1 MDAYQPG
8 KLVAFRGREW
18 VVLPSGD
25 ADLIMLKPIG
35 GSDEEVTAVFTPL
48 DLPNQQLSETS
59 FPKPDVKDL
68 HSFDSAKLLFDATR
82 LSFRNASGPFR
93 AMGKLSFRPRSY
105 QLVPLVMA
113 LRQDR
118 TRLLIADDVGIG
130 KTVEALMILKELLER
145 AEISRFAVICPPHLC
160 EQWQSELADKLDIEA
175 EIIRSS
181 TAAALDRKLPDDRSV
196 FHHLPYQVISIDYIK
211 ADRRRDLFLADA
223 PEFIIV
229 DEAHTCA
236 LPSGATSPT
245 QQQRYYL
252 LHDLIKRNNPH
263 LLLLTATPH
272 SGKDDEFQSLLG
284 LLNPTFQKLDIGAM
298 DQNQRRQ
305 VAKYF
310 VQRKRENIRRW
321 LGEDTPFPQRKTLE
335 QPYRLSPAYLDFY
348 NEVLEFARGLSQS
361 GDDTK
366 PANRMRYWAAL
377 ALLRGVMS
385 SPAMAL
391 EMLRNRRTN
400 LSGDETAALLSDED
414 KQLLA
419 EQAPALV
426 IEQTEQLSDA
436 SQTELIENADF
447 SSSEADWL
455 ADLCRQAEGLSGI
468 RYDYKAEAARKLVE
482 KWVADS
488 FNPIIFCR
496 YIQTAQYLGKLLKET
511 LPSGIDVQVVTSE
524 LADEQ
529 RRERVDAMGS
539 SAKRVLVATDCLS
552 EGINL
557 QNLFTAVL
565 HYDLPWN
572 PNRLEQR
579 EGRVDRYGQTAP
591 TIQTCLLYGEDS
603 PIDRKVLE
611 VLIKKVREIQKVTGV
626 SIVLGEE
633 NTSLMEALVKDVL
646 FGNSPGGQQLSLFN
660 EQAITNELE
669 NARKKAEN
677 LRSIFAQETIKQD
690 ELEKDLKE
698 VDEAIGDVKSVEM
711 FVVQAVRHLGG
722 SIEVDKK
729 GYRLDALNLP
739 PHIRSFFPG
748 PTRISFESPTP
759 PGYRYMGRNHRFV
772 EQLCQFLLSLAFEPK
787 PPYQS
792 VARASVIRTEAVTV
806 KTTLVQFRVRNVIK
820 EVNSSRQVISE
831 EMYFWGYSGS
841 GSNRQT
847 LSYAEA
853 KTLLLEAVSV
863 TQVALPLQEETFRR
877 EMQQFELEEQAFH
890 SLAEQRALHLVEA
903 HGRFK
908 DLVGGRRYEAVHPV
922 LPPDVMGVY
931 ILLPVPPKL

>member
-1 MDAYQPG
+1 MVAYQPG

-35 GSDEEVTAVFTPL
+35 GSDEEVTAVFAPL
-48 DLPNQQLSETS
+48 DLPDQQLAEAT
-59 FPKPDVKDL
+59 FPEPGGKDL

-113 LRQDR
+113 LRQER

-130 KTVEALMILKELLER
+130 KTVEALLILKELLER
-145 AEISRFAVICPPHLC
+145 AEVSRFAVICPPHLC
-160 EQWQSELADKLDIEA
+160 EQWQAELADKLDIEA
-175 EIIRSS
+175 DIIRSS

-196 FHHLPYQVISIDYIK
+196 FHHLPYQVISMDYIK

-284 LLNPTFQKLDIGAM
+284 LLNPVFKKLDIGAM

-321 LGEDTPFPQRKTLE
+321 LGEDTPFPDRKTLE
-335 QPYRLSPAYLDFY
+335 QSYRLSPAYLDFY
-348 NEVLEFARGLSQS
+348 NEVLQFARGLTQA
-361 GDDTK
+361 GDNK
-366 PANRMRYWAAL
+366 PASRMRYWAAL

-391 EMLRNRRTN
+391 EMLRNRRAN
-400 LSGDETAALLSDED
+400 LSGDDAAALLSDED

-419 EQAPALV
+419 DQAPAIV

-447 SSSEADWL
+447 SSAEASWL
-455 ADLCRQAEGLSGI
+455 ADLCQQAEGLAGI
-468 RYDYKAEAARKLVE
+468 RYDYKAEAARKLTE
-482 KWVADS
+482 KWVADGY
-488 FNPIIFCR
+488 NPIIFCR
-496 YIQTAQYLGKLLKET
+496 YIQTAQYLGKLLKSA

-539 SAKRVLVATDCLS
+539 SPKRVLVATDCLS

-557 QNLFTAVL
+557 QNLFTAVI

-579 EGRVDRYGQTAP
+579 EGRVDRYGQMAP
-591 TIQTCLLYGEDS
+591 VIRTCLLYGEDS
-603 PIDRKVLE
+603 PIDRKVLD
-611 VLIKKVREIQKVTGV
+611 VLIRKVREIQKVTGV

-698 VDEAIGDVKSVEM
+698 VDEAIGDVRSVET
-711 FVVQAVRHLGG
+711 FVMQAVRHLGG
-722 SIEVDKK
+722 SLEPDKK

-748 PTRISFESPTP
+748 QTRISFESPTP
-759 PGYRYMGRNHRFV
+759 TGYRYIGRNHRFV
-772 EQLCQFLLSLAFEPK
+772 EQLCQFLLGLAFEPK
-787 PPYQS
+787 PPYQQ
-792 VARASVIRTEAVTV
+792 VARASVIRTDAVTV

-820 EVNSSRQVISE
+820 EANSSRQVISE
-831 EMYFWGYSGS
+831 EMYFWGYSGT
-841 GSNRQT
+841 GPTRRT
-847 LSYAEA
+847 LSYADA
-853 KTLLLEAVSV
+853 KKLLLEAVSAA
-863 TQVALPLQEETFRR
+863 QLPLPFQEQTFHN
-877 EMQQFELEEQAFH
+877 EMQLFAVEQSEFH
-890 SLAEQRALHLVEA
+890 RLAEQRALHLVEA

-908 DLVGGRRYEAVHPV
+908 DLVGGRRYEAVYPV